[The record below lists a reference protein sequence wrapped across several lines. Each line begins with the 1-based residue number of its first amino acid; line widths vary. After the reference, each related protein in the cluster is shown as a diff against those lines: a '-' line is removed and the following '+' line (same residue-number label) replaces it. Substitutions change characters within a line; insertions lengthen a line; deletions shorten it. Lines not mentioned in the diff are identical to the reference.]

1 MKTSLATRA
10 CCILLAM
17 FTASQAEQPAPTVH
31 TIRFRQFT
39 IPFELQEDVTPPVTV
54 QLHVSSDRGATWRLV
69 ESIDQLTGKF
79 QFRADQD
86 GTYWFCS
93 LTLYPDGRKL
103 PTRFAAEIEVRVDT
117 THPTIQ
123 ITPQVGPDGQIT
135 IECRANDRVFAEDG
149 LKIEYLAGE
158 ERNWQPVPL
167 EAPVQLVAPGSL
179 LCRASWHPTTPSRLV
194 VIKAT
199 ARDDAGN
206 ITVTH
211 QRVFLPSLSLRRPP
225 ENSSSLPV
233 APARRGS
240 IPWPAENAPVAPT
253 ETPAFPDPES
263 ATPSQDEPG
272 LAPRNPVA
280 LPLPRIDTDHTP
292 PQKGTDPAPSL
303 TTDLPAPL
311 PDPAPSLTTDLPAP
325 LPDPAPA
332 EAVRDEPMVFA
343 TTSRRFHLEYEV
355 KHGLV
360 VKEVQLWGTLDHGKS
375 WQKWGLDTD
384 QSSPLH
390 VATHEDG
397 LYGFRIVIV
406 ENGGHTE
413 NLPAPRADADV
424 WIRVESNEDR
434 P

>member
-79 QFRADQD
+79 QFRADRD
-86 GTYWFCS
+86 GSYWFCS

-103 PTRFAAEIEVRVDT
+103 PTRFAPEIEVRVDT

-123 ITPQVGPDGQIT
+123 ITPQVSPDGKIT
-135 IECRANDRVFAEDG
+135 IECRANDQVFAENG
-149 LKIEYLAGE
+149 LKIEYIAGE

-240 IPWPAENAPVAPT
+240 IPWPAENAPVVPT
-253 ETPAFPDPES
+253 ETSAFPDQGS
-263 ATPSQDEPG
+263 VTPSGDEPG
-272 LAPRNPVA
+272 LAPRNPVT

-292 PQKGTDPAPSL
+292 PQKGTDA
-303 TTDLPAPL
+303 
-311 PDPAPSLTTDLPAP
+311 APSLTTDLPAP

-332 EAVRDEPMVFA
+332 EAARDEPMVFA

-355 KHGLV
+355 KQGLA

-390 VATHEDG
+390 IATHEDG

-406 ENGGHTE
+406 ENSGHAE
-413 NLPAPRADADV
+413 NLPAPGDDADV
-424 WIRVESNEDR
+424 WIRVESDEDR

>member
-1 MKTSLATRA
+1 MKTSLARCA
-10 CCILLAM
+10 CCILLAT
-17 FTASQAEQPAPTVH
+17 FTAAQAEQPASTAH

-39 IPFELQEDVTPPVTV
+39 IPFELQENITTSVTV

-69 ESIDQLTGKF
+69 ESIDQLSGKF
-79 QFRADQD
+79 QFRADRD
-86 GTYWFCS
+86 GSYWFCS

-103 PTRFAAEIEVRVDT
+103 PVRFAPEIEVRVDT

-135 IECRANDRVFAEDG
+135 IECRANDQVFAKDG
-149 LKIEYLAGE
+149 LKIEYIAGE
-158 ERNWQPVPL
+158 ETNWQPVPL

-179 LCRASWHPTTPSRLV
+179 LCRASWHPTSPSRLV

-211 QRVFLPSLSLRRPP
+211 QRVFLPPVSLRRPS

-233 APARRGS
+233 APLRKES

-253 ETPAFPDPES
+253 ETPAFPDPGP
-263 ATPSQDEPG
+263 ATPPGNEPG
-272 LAPRNPVA
+272 PEPANPGA
-280 LPLPRIDTDHTP
+280 LPLPRIDTDTP
-292 PQKGTDPAPSL
+292 PPEENGPAPSL
-303 TTDLPAPL
+303 TSDPPVPL
-311 PDPAPSLTTDLPAP
+311 PDPVPEDTAQDK
-325 LPDPAPA
+325 
-332 EAVRDEPMVFA
+332 PMVFA
-343 TTSRRFHLEYEV
+343 TTSRRFHLEYEI
-355 KHGLV
+355 KQDLA

-375 WQKWGLDTD
+375 WKKWGLDTD

-406 ENGGHTE
+406 ENSGQTE
-413 NLPAPRADADV
+413 NLPAPGDDADV
-424 WIRVESNEDR
+424 WIRVESDEDR

>member
-1 MKTSLATRA
+1 
-10 CCILLAM
+10 
-17 FTASQAEQPAPTVH
+17 P
-31 TIRFRQFT
+31 
-39 IPFELQEDVTPPVTV
+39 
-54 QLHVSSDRGATWRLV
+54 
-69 ESIDQLTGKF
+69 
-79 QFRADQD
+79 
-86 GTYWFCS
+86 
-93 LTLYPDGRKL
+93 
-103 PTRFAAEIEVRVDT
+103 EIEVRVDT

-135 IECRANDRVFAEDG
+135 IECRANDQVFAENG
-149 LKIEYLAGE
+149 LKIEYIAGE

-167 EAPVQLVAPGSL
+167 EVPVQLVAPGSL

-211 QRVFLPSLSLRRPP
+211 QRVFLPPLSLRRPP
-225 ENSSSLPV
+225 DNSSSLPV
-233 APARRGS
+233 APAQSGS
-240 IPWPAENAPVAPT
+240 IPWPAENAPVAPA
-253 ETPAFPDPES
+253 ETPAFPDSGS
-263 ATPSQDEPG
+263 ATPSGDAPG
-272 LAPRNPVA
+272 LAPRNPGT
-280 LPLPRIDTDHTP
+280 LPLPKIDTDHTL

-303 TTDLPAPL
+303 TTDLP
-311 PDPAPSLTTDLPAP
+311 TP

-332 EAVRDEPMVFA
+332 EAARDESMVFA

-384 QSSPLH
+384 QTSPLH

-397 LYGFRIVIV
+397 HYGFRIVIV
-406 ENGGHTE
+406 EDSGHSE
-413 NLPAPRADADV
+413 NLPAPGADADV

>member
-10 CCILLAM
+10 CCILLAT

-39 IPFELQEDVTPPVTV
+39 IPFELQEDVTTPVTV

-86 GTYWFCS
+86 GSYWFCS

-103 PTRFAAEIEVRVDT
+103 PTRFAPEIEVRVDT

-135 IECRANDRVFAEDG
+135 IECRANDQVFAENG
-149 LKIEYLAGE
+149 LKIEYIAGE

-211 QRVFLPSLSLRRPP
+211 QRVFLPPLSLRRPP
-225 ENSSSLPV
+225 DNSSSLPV
-233 APARRGS
+233 APAQSGS
-240 IPWPAENAPVAPT
+240 IPWPAENAPVAPA
-253 ETPAFPDPES
+253 ETPAFPDSGS
-263 ATPSQDEPG
+263 ATPSGDAPG
-272 LAPRNPVA
+272 LAPRNPGT
-280 LPLPRIDTDHTP
+280 LPLPKIDTDHTL

-303 TTDLPAPL
+303 TTDLP
-311 PDPAPSLTTDLPAP
+311 TP

-332 EAVRDEPMVFA
+332 EAARDESMVFA

-384 QSSPLH
+384 QTSPLH

-397 LYGFRIVIV
+397 HYGFRIVIV
-406 ENGGHTE
+406 EDSGHSE
-413 NLPAPRADADV
+413 NLPAPGADADV